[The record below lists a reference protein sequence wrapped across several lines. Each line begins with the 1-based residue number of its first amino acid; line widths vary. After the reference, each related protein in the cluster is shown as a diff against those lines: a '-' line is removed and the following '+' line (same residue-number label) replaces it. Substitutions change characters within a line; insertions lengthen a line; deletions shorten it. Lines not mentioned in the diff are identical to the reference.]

1 MMDRNATG
9 LEERIIRTLNAKAA
23 QLDDLNS
30 RTVATALA
38 PMSGPRWRH
47 RPRRTV
53 VLLVAMLILV
63 IVGATVAVAESRYS
77 VGSGV
82 DGAPSRA
89 QAARLAQEKKD
100 YDPAEIQFLLNEVGG
115 ASHTNDQELVGILEF
130 RRACREAL
138 RALTTA
144 GSVSAKFRAG
154 TVDAIMGPELKR
166 LVDREPS
173 DSQAS
178 QMFQTLADEIKAG
191 DTSTVDDWL
200 QGPRGNCTMALE
212 WRP

>member
-1 MMDRNATG
+1 MTDRNTTG
-9 LEERIIRTLNAKAA
+9 LEERIIRTLKAKAE

-30 RTVATALA
+30 RTVTNALA
-38 PMSGPRWRH
+38 PMSGRRRRH
-47 RPRRTV
+47 RPRRAV
-53 VLLVAMLILV
+53 VLLVAVLILV

-82 DGAPSRA
+82 DGVPSRS
-89 QAARLAQEKKD
+89 QAARLAQQKKD

-115 ASHTNDQELVGILEF
+115 ASHTNDQELVGVLEF

-138 RALTTA
+138 RALTATA
-144 GSVSAKFRAG
+144 SVTATLRAR
-154 TVDAIMGPELKR
+154 TVDVIMAPELKR

-191 DTSTVDDWL
+191 QTSVVNDWL

>member
-1 MMDRNATG
+1 MMYGTPTG
-9 LEERIIRTLNAKAA
+9 LEDRIIRTLNAKAA
-23 QLDDLNS
+23 QLDDVADRAVPSDSATMWAPRS
-30 RTVATALA
+30 R
-38 PMSGPRWRH
+38 R

-53 VLLVAMLILV
+53 IVLVAMLVLV

-82 DGAPSRA
+82 DGSPSGT
-89 QAARLAQEKKD
+89 QAARLAREKKD

-115 ASHTNDQELVGILEF
+115 TSHTNDQELVGTLEF

-138 RALTTA
+138 RALTAA
-144 GSVSAKFRAG
+144 GSVTPKLRTG
-154 TVDAIMGPELKR
+154 TVDAIMTPELKR

-178 QMFQTLADEIKAG
+178 EMFRTLADEIKAG
-191 DTSTVDDWL
+191 ETGTVQDWL
-200 QGPRGNCTMALE
+200 QGPRGNCTMALN